1 MEPKKIGIVVMFKLN
16 AGGGAPRVVV
26 DLIKSL
32 NEFGHSVYFLSPWK
46 LDHKRIEEIY
56 EPIPIE
62 KEYNLDEKKKRFAL
76 GRNLSRIMIKN
87 EFITMASE
95 VDMIIDV
102 DGGILDRYLPEDK
115 KYVVWRISAIN
126 PQKSPWEEK
135 NWKLKIKEIIRKI
148 IEKEEDHPSP
158 NHKIYAVDDW
168 TRESLIKKWRLH
180 PEKLCLYPE
189 IKTHQ
194 LSYNKKIK
202 KNQAIILGRIVP
214 NKWVD
219 DSIKIFARGTE
230 GTDYELKI
238 VGGVSPDTEEYI
250 EYLKKVAQDYG
261 VVDKVAF
268 VKNPSFELLK
278 EHLEK
283 SKVVIDSQRDISLTM
298 TAIESLACGTV
309 VLVHKNSGTFKE
321 VLDNGKFGFGF
332 ETIAE
337 GARKLKEI
345 IHDLEKNKI
354 DLKLFAKRAEFF
366 SGKKFRE
373 RLKQILKAEGI

>member
-189 IKTHQ
+189 IKTHK